1 MIGLESYPLAVVLL
15 VITMLSWGSWANTQK
30 LVSGDKWPF
39 QLYYWDYSL
48 GIILMALL
56 FGLTIGSMGTVGR
69 GFTDDLLQASLYA
82 ILFAVLGGIVFNL
95 ANILIVAAI
104 DIAGMAIAFPI
115 GIGIALVEGTIINYI
130 ADPTGNAVLIFAGV
144 TLVTIAII
152 IDAVAYRRLPQQDSG
167 TSAKGILISI
177 VGGLLMGL
185 FFYLVQVS
193 IAFDFSNPEPGKMLP
208 FAAVFIFSIGL
219 FLSNFIWNSWAMAKP
234 FSGGRVKYSQYFSDG
249 NTKRHLVGLLGGGI
263 WCIGMVLSNYT
274 SEVAGD
280 AISYGLGQGAT
291 MVAAIWGVFIW
302 KEFKGAPKGTNTLL
316 TLMFMFFLAG
326 LALLIYARVA

>member
-1 MIGLESYPLAVVLL
+1 MIGLESYPLAVILL

-69 GFTDDLLQASLYA
+69 GFTEDLFQASLYA

-95 ANILIVAAI
+95 ANILIVVAI

-152 IDAVAYRRLPQQDSG
+152 IDAVAYRRLPQQDSK
-167 TSAKGILISI
+167 TSTKGILISI

-185 FFYLVQVS
+185 FFYLVQVA

-219 FLSNFIWNSWAMAKP
+219 LLSNFIWNTLAMAKP
-234 FSGGRVKYSQYFSDG
+234 FSGDRVKYSQYFSDG
-249 NTKRHLVGLLGGGI
+249 NTKRHLVGLLVGGI
-263 WCIGMVLSNYT
+263 CCIVMVLSNYT
-274 SEVAGD
+274 S
-280 AISYGLGQGAT
+280 
-291 MVAAIWGVFIW
+291 
-302 KEFKGAPKGTNTLL
+302 
-316 TLMFMFFLAG
+316 
-326 LALLIYARVA
+326 